1 MFFYKPTQITRQRK
15 SFNLPILTKLMQ
27 YITMIIQINIFLV
40 FILFNMSSTVIQTRI
55 SQDDRTQAEIISN
68 QLGLSL
74 NDVFRMV
81 VKSIIINRAI
91 PVNLTLP
98 SVERLPTKSE
108 KLALD
113 NYRDNSDLLGVEE
126 SAQFLDSLR
135 GFLSENQNK
144 STDNISNDKV
154 SNYVRN

>member
-1 MFFYKPTQITRQRK
+1 
-15 SFNLPILTKLMQ
+15 
-27 YITMIIQINIFLV
+27 
-40 FILFNMSSTVIQTRI
+40 MSSTVIQTRI
-55 SQDDRTQAEIISN
+55 SQDDRTQAEAISN

-98 SVERLPTKSE
+98 NVERLSTDAE

-113 NYRDNSDLLGVEE
+113 NHRDNPDLLGVEE
-126 SAQFLDSLR
+126 SAQFLKELKDK
-135 GFLSENQNK
+135 NK
-144 STDNISNDKV
+144 TNTH
-154 SNYVRN
+154 